1 MSVFQIDNSKL
12 KPYGVVLLSFD
23 VVTTNS
29 SGKDILGYTDI
40 VDTDTTRGVYA
51 LLSQPNTTMFGFNNA
66 LYIGNDRTSLKGSS
80 DTNQVFI
87 SSNKVWI
94 GNNLSK
100 NVPYLENSNSAP
112 TKEDYTLNVTL
123 HSVSDVSTYL
133 TNGKN
138 LINKSYT
145 TMLPFTMWF
154 GNIKKNDTYSQQE
167 KTANTTYNKVTY
179 TVVRDCSILMNNFR
193 LNNSISSVEYWY
205 NHENEKPPVEQKIS
219 FTLNNCSVDY
229 SDNII
234 GLGKHTF
241 NFTAR
246 TGYIFSNIGHL
257 TYTDLTDNST
267 KSIEI
272 TPNDTETNS
281 ITFTVTE
288 TTANININLTASVKP
303 ISKQNIT
310 FNLTNCTVDYSQS
323 TIEYG
328 KHTFTF
334 TANNG
339 YTFKENGRIEYE
351 NSSTG
356 VNVTN
361 TIPANNEPTLTFTF
375 EVNNFTQNINITLK
389 GIIDRET
396 TTRFTNLYNTTDIEL
411 NNLSHERIFENTTSG
426 VPQLFDYG
434 SFINTLYKIPFNID
448 DNNLGDYDNIVL
460 GTKQSQTRSTSII
473 NNNLIVDIGD
483 IEIPE
488 TYNSALDYLNTTV
501 NLFLPVVNMI
511 TLNAYDVIN
520 NVINIS
526 YNINLYNGMCTI
538 TVTNR
543 NNVIYFGNQNIA
555 TKIPFMQ
562 NPNETV
568 SSTTDFP
575 FINDITRAYIVIDRP
590 KPIISTSYNTK
601 EQGQLKNYT
610 GNVAIDDIELS
621 CKATTREYNTIISLL
636 KNGVKIK

>member
-1 MSVFQIDNSKL
+1 MTVFKIDNSKI

-29 SGKDILGYTDI
+29 SGKDVLGYTDI

-66 LYIGNDRTSLKGSS
+66 LYIGNDRTSLKGDS

-94 GNNLSK
+94 ANNLST

-112 TKEDYTLNVTL
+112 TKEDYLLNVTL

-133 TNGKN
+133 KNGTNN
-138 LINKSYT
+138 INKSYT

-193 LNNSISSVEYWY
+193 LNNSTNSVEYWY
-205 NHENEKPPVEQKIS
+205 NHENEKPPVEQKIT

-229 SDNII
+229 SDSTI

-241 NFTAR
+241 TFTAR
-246 TGYIFSNIGHL
+246 TGYIFSSIGHL

-272 TPNDTETNS
+272 TPNDEEKNS

-288 TTANININLTASVKP
+288 TTANININLSAIVKP

-310 FNLTNCTVDYSQS
+310 FNLTNCTVDYSQT

>member
-1 MSVFQIDNSKL
+1 MAVFQIDNSKL

-29 SGKDILGYTDI
+29 SGKDVLGYTDI

-66 LYIGNDRTSLKGSS
+66 LYIGNDRTSLKGTS

-94 GNNLSK
+94 ANNLSK

-112 TKEDYTLNVTL
+112 TKEDYLLNVTL

-133 TNGKN
+133 KNGTNN
-138 LINKSYT
+138 INKSYT
-145 TMLPFTMWF
+145 TMFPFTMWF

-179 TVVRDCSILMNNFR
+179 TVVRDCSILMNNYR
-193 LNNSISSVEYWY
+193 LNNSIISVEYWY
-205 NHENEKPPVEQKIS
+205 NHEDEKPPVEQKIS

-229 SDNII
+229 SDNVI

-246 TGYIFSNIGHL
+246 TGYIFSNVGHL

-356 VNVTN
+356 VNVSN

-389 GIIDRET
+389 GIIDKET

-488 TYNSALDYLNTTV
+488 TYNSSLDYLNTTI

-526 YNINLYNGMCTI
+526 YNINLYNGICTI

-621 CKATTREYNTIISLL
+621 CKATTREYNTIINLL